1 MAPTVKDYYEVLGI
15 DKKAT
20 QEDIKKAYRRLAR
33 KYHPDLN
40 PGDKAAEQKFK
51 ELNEAYGVLGDEK
64 KRADYDQYGRT
75 PFEGGPGFDFKTY
88 TSGEGYDF
96 GGFGDVFSDLFGRG
110 GRPETFVVKG
120 PDLVMG
126 LNLSLEEA
134 FTGVT
139 KPITFT
145 REVGCKNCNGTGAE
159 SSRQCDR
166 CKGTG
171 HIASSKGFFKMQQR
185 CSACGGTGRQV
196 TKVCGACGGRGKTL
210 HAESIK
216 VKIPAGA
223 DTGSKVR
230 LRGMGG
236 AGEGGGPAGDLQI
249 EITVREHPVFSRK
262 GDNLS
267 VEVPVTFGEA
277 ALGAKIKVPTIDGAA
292 AMTLPAGTQG
302 GRKFKLSGKGFPSL
316 KTGKR
321 GDQYVTIKI
330 AVPKNIPEKART
342 VIHEVEALY
351 GESPRKEMVKDNG

>member
-1 MAPTVKDYYEVLGI
+1 MAPTVKDYYEILGI
-15 DKKAT
+15 DRKAT

-64 KRADYDQYGRT
+64 KRADYDQFGRT

-88 TSGEGYDF
+88 TSGEGFDF

-110 GRPETFVVKG
+110 GRPETFSVKG
-120 PDLVMG
+120 ADLVMG
-126 LNLSLEEA
+126 LDLSLEEA
-134 FTGVT
+134 FSGVT
-139 KPITFT
+139 KPITFK
-145 REVGCKNCNGTGAE
+145 REVGCKSCNGTGAE
-159 SSRQCDR
+159 SARQCDR

-171 HIASSKGFFKMQQR
+171 HIASSKGFFRMQQR

-196 TKVCGACGGRGKTL
+196 TKVCGSCGGRGKTI
-210 HAESIK
+210 HTESIK

-223 DTGSKVR
+223 DTGSRVR

-236 AGEGGGPAGDLQI
+236 AGGGGGLAGDLQI

-277 ALGAKIKVPTIDGAA
+277 ALGAKIKVPTIDGVA

-321 GDQYVTIKI
+321 GDQYVAIKI
-330 AVPKNIPEKART
+330 AVPKNIPERAKAD
-342 VIHEVEALY
+342 IQEIEALY
-351 GESPRKEMVKDNG
+351 GESPRKGMVKDNG

>member
-1 MAPTVKDYYEVLGI
+1 MAPTVKDYYEILGV

-64 KRADYDQYGRT
+64 KRADYDQYGQT
-75 PFEGGPGFDFKTY
+75 PFEGGAGFDFKTY
-88 TSGEGYDF
+88 TSGEGFDF
-96 GGFGDVFSDLFGRG
+96 GGFGDVFSDLFGGG
-110 GRPETFVVKG
+110 GRSETFGVKG
-120 PDLVMG
+120 PNLAMG
-126 LNLSLEEA
+126 LDLSLEEA
-134 FTGVT
+134 FSGVT

-145 REVGCKNCNGTGAE
+145 REVGCKSCNGTGAE

-171 HIASSKGFFKMQQR
+171 HVASSKGFFRMQQR

-196 TKVCGACGGRGKTL
+196 TRVCGACGGRGKTI
-210 HAESIK
+210 HTESIK

-277 ALGAKIKVPTIDGAA
+277 ALGAKIKVPTIDGVA

-330 AVPKNIPEKART
+330 AVPKNIPEKAKT
-342 VIHEVEALY
+342 ALQQIEALY